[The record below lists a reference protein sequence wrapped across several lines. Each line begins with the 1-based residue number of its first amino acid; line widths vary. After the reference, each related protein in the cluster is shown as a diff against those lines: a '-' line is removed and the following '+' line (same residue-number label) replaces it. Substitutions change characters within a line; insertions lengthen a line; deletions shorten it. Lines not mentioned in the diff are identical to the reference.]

1 MASKREVH
9 YSVLVPAYNEDEN
22 ILRVAEQFAKVFSQ
36 TGDKGEV
43 VFIDDGSTD
52 KTKLRTE
59 EARQKYHF
67 VKAVSYPRNQGKT
80 SALMAGFEVAAGEI
94 YVIYDADLQF
104 DPWDVPRLVAE
115 IDRGADI
122 VTGWKQGKYQKQLV
136 SGIYNWVCRKLF
148 RLEVHDLNSI
158 KAFKREI
165 LENVSLREDWHRYLV
180 VLAAQQGYRVSEIKV
195 TLHPRLYGKSK
206 YSGWGRILTGFLD
219 LLSVKFQTSF
229 MKKPM
234 LLFGTVGVVLTLL
247 GLLAGLIA
255 LILRFGFG
263 HGFRP
268 LLYLVMLLVI
278 SGILFFILGF
288 LAEAIANLSE
298 KVDELQK
305 GIRKRSPSE

>member
-1 MASKREVH
+1 MAKERTVH

-22 ILRVAEQFAKVFSQ
+22 IPRVAEQFAQVFSE
-36 TGDKGEV
+36 TGNRAEV
-43 VFIDDGSTD
+43 IFIDDGSTD
-52 KTKLRTE
+52 KTKLRAE
-59 EARQKYHF
+59 EARQKYPF
-67 VKAVSYPRNQGKT
+67 VKAVSYPRNLGKT
-80 SALMAGFEVAAGEI
+80 SALMVGFEVASGEV
-94 YVIYDADLQF
+94 YVIFDADLQF

-122 VTGWKQGKYQKQLV
+122 VTGWKQGKYQKRLI

-148 RLEVHDLNSI
+148 SLEVHDLNSI

-165 LENVSLREDWHRYLV
+165 LENISLREDWHRYLV
-180 VLAAQQGYRVSEIKV
+180 VLAAQQGYKVSEIKV
-195 TLHPRLYGKSK
+195 NLRARLYGQSK

-229 MKKPM
+229 MRKPM
-234 LLFGTVGVVLTLL
+234 LLFGTVGAVLTML
-247 GLLAGLIA
+247 GLLIGLIA
-255 LILRFGFG
+255 ILLRFGFG
-263 HGFRP
+263 LGFRP
-268 LLYLVMLLVI
+268 LLNLVMLLVI

-305 GIRKRSPSE
+305 GIRKRPPL